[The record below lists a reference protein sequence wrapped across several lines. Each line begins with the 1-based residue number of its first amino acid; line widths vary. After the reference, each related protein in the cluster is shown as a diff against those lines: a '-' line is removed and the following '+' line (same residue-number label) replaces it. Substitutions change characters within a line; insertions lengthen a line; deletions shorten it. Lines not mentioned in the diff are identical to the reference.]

1 MKENNW
7 KEEKSTSFRFFI
19 IGELANLPSMSTLS
33 KLAHLNS
40 LERILISY
48 R

>member
-1 MKENNW
+1 M
-7 KEEKSTSFRFFI
+7 SSFRFFI
-19 IGELANLPSMSTLS
+19 IGELANLRSMSTLS
-33 KLAHLNS
+33 KLANLNS